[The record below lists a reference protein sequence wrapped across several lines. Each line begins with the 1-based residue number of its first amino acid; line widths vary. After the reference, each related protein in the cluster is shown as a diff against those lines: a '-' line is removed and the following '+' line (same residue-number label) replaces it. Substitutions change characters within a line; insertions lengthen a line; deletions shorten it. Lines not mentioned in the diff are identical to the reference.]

1 VNAPRRK
8 HPAIRPALRLFACA
22 ALTLSVCAASAA
34 DKASDRYPLKP
45 TRIIVPFPP
54 GGGTDFVT
62 RAIAPPLGD
71 ALGQSVIIDNRSG
84 AQGIVGTQIGAQAN
98 NDGHTL
104 VVVDA
109 ATVIAPAMRVKA
121 PFDVLKDFA
130 PIGMLVEQ
138 PYLVTVHPSVP
149 AKNLGEFLKLA
160 QANPGSTTSA
170 PARPS
175 PTCRRKCSIRS
186 RRSG

>member
-1 VNAPRRK
+1 
-8 HPAIRPALRLFACA
+8 LRLFACA